1 MMKLRSFSALVLSA
15 LFSSGLVL
23 AGLALAGMDAIAA
36 APAPIKI
43 GLGGPMTGSDAV
55 FGTQMRNGVEQA
67 VQDINAAG
75 GIFGSNLTVEIGDDA
90 GDPKAGVSVAKK
102 FVGDHVSFVIGHF
115 NSGVTLPASSIYADN
130 NILDITPA
138 SINPQITERGLATVF
153 RTCGRDDQQAG
164 VAAKFLASL
173 GNKKI
178 AIVHDKTTY
187 GKGLADEVRK
197 ELAGLG
203 IKDVLYEGV
212 NKGEKDYS
220 ALVSRIKAS
229 GADIVYWGGLQT
241 EAGLIVRQMREQGVE
256 AVMMASDAIAGDEFA
271 TLGGDAV
278 EGTYMTFPSDPRDRP
293 EAAKVVREFKAKNVD
308 PETYTLYAYAA
319 VEIIKQAAE
328 KAKSLDPTEI
338 AKLMH
343 SGMVFKTV
351 IGDIAY
357 DAKGDITRPDYS
369 IFIWKKGP
377 DAKIGYDPLKK

>member
-1 MMKLRSFSALVLSA
+1 MMKLRSLSAIALSA
-15 LFSSGLVL
+15 LFSSGL
-23 AGLALAGMDAIAA
+23 ALAGMDEIAA

-55 FGTQMRNGVEQA
+55 FGTQLRNGVEQA
-67 VQDINAAG
+67 VEDINAAG
-75 GIFGSNLTVEIGDDA
+75 GILGNKLTVEIGDDA
-90 GDPKAGVSVAKK
+90 GDPKEGMSVAKK
-102 FVGDHVSFVIGHF
+102 FVADHVSFVIGHF

-138 SINPQITERGLATVF
+138 SINPQITERSLETVF

-187 GKGLADEVRK
+187 GKGLADELRK
-197 ELAGLG
+197 ELAELG

-212 NKGEKDYS
+212 NRGEKDYS

-241 EAGLIVRQMREQGVE
+241 EAGLIVRQMRDQGVE
-256 AVMMASDAIAGDEFA
+256 AIMMASDGIAGDEFA

-293 EAAKVVREFKAKNVD
+293 EAAKVVAEFKARNVD

-328 KAKSLDPTEI
+328 KAKSLDPTKI

-343 SGMVFKTV
+343 SGVLFSTV
-351 IGDIAY
+351 LGDIAF
-357 DAKGDITRPDYS
+357 DAKGDIIRPDYS

-377 DAKIGYDPLKK
+377 DGKISYYPLKP